1 VNSVADS
8 QTKPQQMSLK
18 DRPVPPP
25 APEPSP
31 EVKNGVVIPA
41 NVVDHARAWLA
52 DQQNA
57 VLKESLVKK
66 LDRFGPVTVYLSK
79 EPNPR
84 SRGFMLSTRE
94 FSTQENLDG
103 TVITQYYGAPS
114 PGEIA
119 VVEVAR
125 RQVDSKGRTAKVP
138 PTTALIENAKTAA
151 DL

>member
-1 VNSVADS
+1 MADS

-18 DRPVPPP
+18 DRPAPPP

-41 NVVDHARAWLA
+41 NIIDHARAWLR
-52 DQQNA
+52 DQRNS
-57 VLKESLVKK
+57 VLKESLIKK
-66 LDRFGPVTVYLSK
+66 LNRFGPVTVYLSK
-79 EPNPR
+79 DPNPH

-103 TVITQYYGAPS
+103 TIITQHYGAPS

-125 RQVDSKGRTAKVP
+125 RRIDSKGRTVKMP
-138 PTTALIENAKTAA
+138 PSAVMVEEAKTAA